1 MAMANG
7 KAGAAAD
14 SDADADAQGKTPRTA
29 VAGTVSASTGASDRQ
44 ALAALGP
51 ASVDDG
57 AATTALHSNK
67 KPVRAC
73 AANFGSLIGAF
84 HIDLV
89 SPFTL

>member
-1 MAMANG
+1 MAMANS
-7 KAGAAAD
+7 KAGATAD
-14 SDADADAQGKTPRTA
+14 SDADAQGKTPRTA
-29 VAGTVSASTGASDRQ
+29 AAGTVSASTGASDRQ

-89 SPFTL
+89 SPFTR

>member
-14 SDADADAQGKTPRTA
+14 SDADAQGKTPHTA
-29 VAGTVSASTGASDRQ
+29 VAGTVSASTGASNRQ